1 MEKYLDITKPH
12 YSEQILPVRWHFIIL
27 RFHCN
32 TKKSSDSFQYPKNPS
47 FNQATQIFW
56 PQKIAE
62 SKISNRQKSFNHLRH
77 LKAGVAQHP
86 PPPLPLPRRIWVVM
100 HHQYGISA
108 LISQMSLCREPVV
121 ASWNVSCFL
130 RLELLWQWCLPH
142 FETINDLTRNL
153 TRYLFQFQT

>member
-1 MEKYLDITKPH
+1 MLQTIFLTPVTVKHMEKYLDITKPH

-62 SKISNRQKSFNHLRH
+62 SKISNPPKSFNHLCH
-77 LKAGVAQHP
+77 LKSVVAQHP
-86 PPPLPLPRRIWVVM
+86 PPPLPLPR
-100 HHQYGISA
+100 ISA

-121 ASWNVSCFL
+121 ASWNISCFL
-130 RLELLWQWCLPH
+130 GLALLWQWCLPH
-142 FETINDLTRNL
+142 LKQSMI
-153 TRYLFQFQT
+153 